1 MSQPKNTPN
10 LKIVPPNE
18 PNKSSNAQPVTTTS
32 AIAEKAEPTKTRA
45 VDGKTIADLKEESK
59 TNPPA
64 MVIITGKPL
73 GKYFLI
79 NKQTMVLGRELTADI
94 CIPETSI
101 SRKHSEFTIT
111 ENGVIAKDLGS
122 TNGTF
127 INDKKLE
134 PHVPQILG
142 DGDLIRCGNTLFKF
156 VREGQIET
164 RAGLRNYDYS
174 TDSLTGIFNRK
185 AIIETIQEEF
195 TKSKMRNTPLSFVLF
210 DIDHFKKIND
220 TYGHPAGD
228 YVLKETCDLIKNKMI
243 RQRDTLGRYGGEE
256 FALVLPE
263 IPSQIA
269 IEVAERIRAAVEKH
283 DFIFEGQQILV
294 RISLGVVALD
304 SSSKTPDEL
313 IALADKA
320 LYEAKNTGRNR
331 VCVR

>member
-1 MSQPKNTPN
+1 MSQPKKNPN
-10 LKIVPPNE
+10 LSAVPTT
-18 PNKSSNAQPVTTTS
+18 PVKD
-32 AIAEKAEPTKTRA
+32 IGLEKAEPTKTRA
-45 VDGKTIADLKEESK
+45 VDGKTIADVIEEAK

-64 MVIITGKPL
+64 IVVITGKPL

-79 NKQTMVLGRELTADI
+79 TKEKMVLGREMNTDI

-101 SRKHSEFTIT
+101 SRKHSEFTLT
-111 ENGVIAKDLGS
+111 ENGVAAKDLGS

-127 INDKKLE
+127 VNDEKL
-134 PHVPQILG
+134 VPNVPRILNEG
-142 DGDLIRCGNTLFKF
+142 DHIRCGNTLFKF

-195 TKSKMRNTPLSFVLF
+195 TKAKLRNSPLSFILF

-228 YVLKETCDLIKNKMI
+228 YVLKETCDLIKTKMI
-243 RQRDTLGRYGGEE
+243 RPTDALGRYGGEE
-256 FALVLPE
+256 FALLLPGTQ
-263 IPSQIA
+263 SQIA
-269 IEVAERIRAAVEKH
+269 IDVAERIRTKIEQHQYV
-283 DFIFEGQQILV
+283 FEDKKISV
-294 RISLGVVALD
+294 TISLGVVALD
-304 SSSKTPDEL
+304 STSKTSDEL
-313 IALADKA
+313 ISLADKA
-320 LYEAKNTGRNR
+320 LYDAKNQGRNR